1 MKRYSDF
8 NSVEELYE
16 YYNISP
22 KNMITEKKE
31 VDIPGE
37 KGNKDEDKPT
47 KVVKKEKLEVV
58 YSDLKATPQISSS
71 TS

>member
-37 KGNKDEDKPT
+37 KGNKDEDIISTNKTTQYRMLT
-47 KVVKKEKLEVV
+47 K
-58 YSDLKATPQISSS
+58 
-71 TS
+71 